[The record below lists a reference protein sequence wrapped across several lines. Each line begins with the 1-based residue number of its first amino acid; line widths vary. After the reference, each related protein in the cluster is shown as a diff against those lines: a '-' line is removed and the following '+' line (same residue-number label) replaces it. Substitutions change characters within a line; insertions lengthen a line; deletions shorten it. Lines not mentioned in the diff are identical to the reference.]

1 MRNVH
6 LSRLGLIGSM
16 TIFGTIG
23 IFVRLIPIP
32 SSVIAMIRGF
42 MGMLFLVA
50 VMLISKSGISFE
62 KVKKKA
68 LGLFVSGGFIGIN
81 WILLFESYRYTTVA
95 TATLCYYMAPILVIL
110 VSPLLLKERLT
121 AKKLICVVA
130 ALLGMV
136 FVSGILQSEGF
147 SLSEIKG
154 VLLGLG
160 AALLYASVVLINK
173 KLTDV
178 PTYEKTAIQL
188 GSAAVVILPYTL
200 ITENFAQMVFS
211 PLTVVLIFVV
221 GILHTGIAY
230 ALYFDAISKLP
241 AQTAAI
247 FSYIDPIVAIV
258 LSAILLKEPLTM
270 HSVIGAILILG
281 ATFISELPDKK

>member
-1 MRNVH
+1 
-6 LSRLGLIGSM
+6 M

-23 IFVRLIPIP
+23 IIVRYTPIP

-50 VMLISKSGISFE
+50 VMLIGRSGISFE
-62 KVKKKA
+62 TVKKKA
-68 LGLFVSGGFIGIN
+68 LPLFISGGFIGIN

-160 AALLYASVVLINK
+160 AALFYASVVLINK

-200 ITENFAQMVFS
+200 ITENFSEMTFT
-211 PLTVVLIFVV
+211 PLAIILICVL

-247 FSYIDPIVAIV
+247 FSYIDPIVAIA
-258 LSAILLKEPLTM
+258 LSALLLKEPLTM

-281 ATFISELPDKK
+281 ATFISELPDRK

>member
-1 MRNVH
+1 MKKVG
-6 LSRLGLIGSM
+6 LARLGLISSM

-23 IFVRLIPIP
+23 IIVRYTPIP
-32 SSVIAMIRGF
+32 SSIIAMIRGF
-42 MGMLFLVA
+42 MGMLFLLA
-50 VMLISKSGISFE
+50 VMLISRSGISFE

-68 LGLFVSGGFIGIN
+68 VPLFISGGFIGIN

-110 VSPLLLKERLT
+110 LSPLLLKERLT
-121 AKKLICVVA
+121 AKKLICVIA

-154 VLLGLG
+154 VFLGLG
-160 AALLYASVVLINK
+160 AALFYASVVLINK

-188 GSAAVVILPYTL
+188 GAAAVVILPYAL
-200 ITENFAQMVFS
+200 ITENFSEITFTPVAII
-211 PLTVVLIFVV
+211 LICVL

-230 ALYFDAISKLP
+230 ALYFDTIGKLS

-247 FSYIDPIVAIV
+247 FSYIDPIVAIA
-258 LSAILLKEPLTM
+258 LSAILLREPLTT

-281 ATFISELPDKK
+281 ATFISELPDGK

>member
-1 MRNVH
+1 
-6 LSRLGLIGSM
+6 M

-110 VSPLLLKERLT
+110 VSPFLLKERLT

-160 AALLYASVVLINK
+160 AALFYASVVLINK

-200 ITENFAQMVFS
+200 ITENFSEMTFT
-211 PLTVVLIFVV
+211 PLAIILICVL

-258 LSAILLKEPLTM
+258 LSVLLLKEPLTM

-281 ATFISELPDKK
+281 ATFISELPDRK

>member
-1 MRNVH
+1 MKNVH

-110 VSPLLLKERLT
+110 LSPLILKERLT
-121 AKKLICVVA
+121 AKKLICVMA
-130 ALLGMV
+130 ALVGMA

-160 AALLYASVVLINK
+160 AALFYASVVLINK
-173 KLTDV
+173 KLTEV

-200 ITENFAQMVFS
+200 ITENFSEMTFT
-211 PLTVVLIFVV
+211 PLAIILICVL

-230 ALYFDAISKLP
+230 ALYFDAISKLS

-258 LSAILLKEPLTM
+258 LSAILLKEPLTT
-270 HSVIGAILILG
+270 HSILGAILILG

>member
-110 VSPLLLKERLT
+110 SSPLILKERLT
-121 AKKLICVVA
+121 AKKLICVMA
-130 ALLGMV
+130 ALVGMV

-160 AALLYASVVLINK
+160 AALFYASVVLINK
-173 KLTDV
+173 KLTEV

-200 ITENFAQMVFS
+200 ITENFAKLEFTPQ
-211 PLTVVLIFVV
+211 TVILLLVMGVV
-221 GILHTGIAY
+221 HTGVAY
-230 ALYFDAISKLP
+230 ALYFDSIGKLP
-241 AQTAAI
+241 TQTAAI

-258 LSAILLKEPLTM
+258 LSAILLKEPSTM

-281 ATFISELPDKK
+281 ATFISELPDRK

>member
-1 MRNVH
+1 
-6 LSRLGLIGSM
+6 M

-110 VSPLLLKERLT
+110 VSPFLLKERLT

-136 FVSGILQSEGF
+136 FVSGILQSESF

-160 AALLYASVVLINK
+160 AALFYASVVLINK

-200 ITENFAQMVFS
+200 ITENFSEMTFT
-211 PLTVVLIFVV
+211 PLAIILICVL

-258 LSAILLKEPLTM
+258 LSVLLLKEPLTM

-281 ATFISELPDKK
+281 ATFISELPDRK

>member
-1 MRNVH
+1 MKNVH

-50 VMLISKSGISFE
+50 VMLISKSGISLE

-110 VSPLLLKERLT
+110 LSPLILKERLT
-121 AKKLICVVA
+121 AKKLICVMA
-130 ALLGMV
+130 ALVGMV

-160 AALLYASVVLINK
+160 AALFYASVVLINK
-173 KLTDV
+173 KLTEV

-200 ITENFAQMVFS
+200 ITENFAQTVFS

-230 ALYFDAISKLP
+230 ALYFDAISKLS

-258 LSAILLKEPLTM
+258 LSAILLKEPLTT
-270 HSVIGAILILG
+270 HSILGAILILG
-281 ATFISELPDKK
+281 ATFISELPDRK